1 MLAVQAGHG
10 SFGDSVAAIGKIGEW
25 WQGLTTRGKVI
36 IVVLSAFVFVILF
49 NAGVFDSPKMRD
61 CMSFSKREYELAR
74 GGKPDAEQTASLKRV
89 CNNLIDAGLWK

>member
-1 MLAVQAGHG
+1 M
-10 SFGDSVAAIGKIGEW
+10 AAIGKIGER

-36 IVVLSAFVFVILF
+36 IVILAALVFVILL

-61 CMSFSKREYELAR
+61 CMNYSKSEYESAR
-74 GGKPDAEQTASLKRV
+74 GVKPDAEQTVSLKRV